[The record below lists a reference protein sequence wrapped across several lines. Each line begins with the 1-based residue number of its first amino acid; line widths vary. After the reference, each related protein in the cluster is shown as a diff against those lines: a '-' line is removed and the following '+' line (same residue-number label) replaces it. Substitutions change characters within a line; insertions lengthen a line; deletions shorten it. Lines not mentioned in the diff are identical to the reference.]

1 MSFFKGESPD
11 LKKMEAYCTCQK
23 ENDKYNIE
31 VRSKQSK
38 YLAVLCAHSLSELRA
53 IRAILAKNGVAVDAI
68 DNCE

>member
-1 MSFFKGESPD
+1 MSFYKEKRKKK
-11 LKKMEAYCTCQK
+11 KKMEAYCTCQK